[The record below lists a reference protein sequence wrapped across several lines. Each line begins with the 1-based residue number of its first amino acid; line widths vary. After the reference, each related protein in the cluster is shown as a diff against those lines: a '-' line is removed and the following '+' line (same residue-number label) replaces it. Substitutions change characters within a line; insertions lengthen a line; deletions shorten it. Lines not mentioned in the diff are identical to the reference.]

1 MNELSHALGGL
12 LQLSTG
18 LLAVPTLAGYVC
30 RLGAL
35 SLKRHDWRIAVM
47 HAALFAA
54 VLGSFVRALSGQA
67 GPVELAAVCGAA
79 LWLAVSINTWRSQ
92 VPAHFS
98 KGR

>member
-1 MNELSHALGGL
+1 MTEFLHALGGL
-12 LQLSTG
+12 LQLCTG

-35 SLKRHDWRIAVM
+35 SLKRHAWQIAVM

-54 VLGSFVRALSGQA
+54 VLGSFMRALNGQA

-79 LWLAVSINTWRSQ
+79 LWLAVSIDTWRTQ
-92 VPAHFS
+92 VPTHYL
-98 KGR
+98 RR